1 MLNGSM
7 DDLAPPLFS
16 PGTSDAAE
24 HPPPFSSLAGLRK
37 AASANSTLWIADRNR
52 SMVTTGLADASDF
65 CDRFNG
71 FPESRLDRMAG
82 SANPRNKA
90 RLHTVGISPRAS
102 IPRQHNACHTSGT

>member
-7 DDLAPPLFS
+7 ADLAPHPFRRVL
-16 PGTSDAAE
+16 PMLRN
-24 HPPPFSSLAGLRK
+24 PPPFSSLAGLRK